1 VLQFRDVVRNIA
13 VIDLIIA
20 FLSLIF
26 SVDTKGIIIST
37 IIILGAIVGFHGGRA
52 LQKEAIYLYL
62 VVCIFH
68 VISLV
73 SQF

>member
-1 VLQFRDVVRNIA
+1 M
-13 VIDLIIA
+13 
-20 FLSLIF
+20 FLFLLTPPNDFGCFGRSLIF